1 MKSLERALLACVL
14 ACVPGFAHA
23 QGFKCKQADGSV
35 SYQDHACAP
44 GSASSSAI
52 QTDMSGIDVSTL
64 PGYNNL
70 DASCQQSARHTVS
83 VCVPEL
89 DASLKRCYHGR
100 LSARCYVD
108 MTASA
113 GAHRDPVCVRQA
125 TPCVSDGLVEAQ
137 RCVVQQLPPTCQ
149 QQLAGR
155 R

>member
-1 MKSLERALLACVL
+1 MKSFERALLACVL
-14 ACVPGFAHA
+14 ACVPWFAHA
-23 QGFKCKQADGSV
+23 QGFKCKLADGSV

-70 DASCQQSARHTVS
+70 DSSCQQSAKHTVS

-89 DASLKRCYHGR
+89 DASLKRCYHSR

-149 QQLAGR
+149 QQLGGR